1 LAMPN
6 PFAGYP
12 ITDDWAAHRAR
23 GSLGGVDYGT
33 PVGTPIH
40 APVAGSVRF
49 HAGNGSGGYIISL
62 SLSDSPGYVM
72 EFLHCSGFNGSNRS
86 VKAGELLGYT
96 GGARGAAGSG
106 SSTGPH
112 VHVHLVD
119 PNGVRE
125 DVMPWFASGGGGSS
139 SGLAIDG
146 DFGPRTKRALQTA
159 LGVTAD
165 GDFGPASTRAL
176 QSFLGITADGSWGP
190 ATTRALQGFLGVPA
204 DGSFGPQTIRA
215 LQASLG
221 GGTFVKPVAP
231 KPEPVKPEPVKP
243 TPEPVKP
250 EPVKPEPVKPTPEPV
265 KPEPVAPEP
274 PAKPVKPSKPT
285 RPSLPTKPTTP
296 VKEPVMPEVK
306 PLPDA
311 ANNAAHD
318 SLGIL
323 IPDSKNRKLAYALY
337 GLTSLVIS
345 NVAVGVLASG
355 TQAPVWLVV
364 ALAVVGNLAAPFSTL
379 AIANAG
385 SKK

>member
-1 LAMPN
+1 MAMPN
-6 PFAGYP
+6 PFANYP
-12 ITDDWAAHRAR
+12 ISDDWAAHRAR
-23 GSLGGVDYGT
+23 GSLGGVDWAT
-33 PVGTPIH
+33 PVGTPIY

-49 HAGNGSGGYIISL
+49 EAGSGSGGYIISL
-62 SLSDSPGYVM
+62 NLADSPGYVM
-72 EFLHCSGFNGSNRS
+72 QFLHCSGFNGSNRA

-125 DVMPWFASGGGGSS
+125 DVLPWFASSGGSSS

-159 LGVTAD
+159 LGVAAD

-176 QSFLGITADGSWGP
+176 QAFLGITQDGSWGP
-190 ATTRALQGFLGVPA
+190 GTTRALQGFLGVPA

-215 LQASLG
+215 LQASLN

-243 TPEPVKP
+243 
-250 EPVKPEPVKPTPEPV
+250 EPVKPTPIPE
-265 KPEPVAPEP
+265 KPEVVVPEKP
-274 PAKPVKPSKPT
+274 EKPVKPSKPT
-285 RPSLPTKPTTP
+285 RPSIPTKPSKP

-311 ANNAAHD
+311 ATNAAHD
-318 SLGIL
+318 ALGIL
-323 IPDSKNRKLAYALY
+323 IPKAKNRKLAYAVY
-337 GLTSLVIS
+337 GLVSLVVS
-345 NVAVGVLASG
+345 NAAVGVVASG
-355 TQAPVWLVV
+355 NEAPVWLIV
-364 ALAVVGNLAAPFSTL
+364 ALAVVGNLGAPFATL

-385 SKK
+385 NKN